1 MSAGSSGRCSAGIA
15 ADGRGMGRR
24 KSASFEEQMKEL
36 NRLVDEVGREDCP
49 LDELESKVKRAAEL
63 IGDLRSRLAATEM
76 SVKNILV
83 GLSDSAGAPDAD
95 ARDEEEEDDE
105 DDDENEEEEEDG

>member
-15 ADGRGMGRR
+15 ADGRGMVRR

-76 SVKNILV
+76 SVKNILDE
-83 GLSDSAGAPDAD
+83 LSDSASASDPPD
-95 ARDEEEEDDE
+95 DDE
-105 DDDENEEEEEDG
+105 DENEEEEDG

>member
-76 SVKNILV
+76 SVKNILD
-83 GLSDSAGAPDAD
+83 GLSDSAGASDPLD
-95 ARDEEEEDDE
+95 DDE
-105 DDDENEEEEEDG
+105 DEEEEEEEDG

>member
-1 MSAGSSGRCSAGIA
+1 MV
-15 ADGRGMGRR
+15 RR

-76 SVKNILV
+76 SVKNILDE
-83 GLSDSAGAPDAD
+83 LSDSASASDPPD
-95 ARDEEEEDDE
+95 DDE
-105 DDDENEEEEEDG
+105 DENEEEEDG

>member
-1 MSAGSSGRCSAGIA
+1 MSVGPSGRCSAGIA

-24 KSASFEEQMKEL
+24 RSASFEDQMKEL

-49 LDELESKVKRAAEL
+49 LDELESKVRRAAEL

-76 SVKNILV
+76 SVKDILA
-83 GLSDSAGAPDAD
+83 GLSDSARASDAD
-95 ARDEEEEDDE
+95 ARDDGENDEED
-105 DDDENEEEEEDG
+105 EEDGEDG

>member
-1 MSAGSSGRCSAGIA
+1 
-15 ADGRGMGRR
+15 
-24 KSASFEEQMKEL
+24 
-36 NRLVDEVGREDCP
+36 
-49 LDELESKVKRAAEL
+49 
-63 IGDLRSRLAATEM
+63 M
-76 SVKNILV
+76 SVKNILD